1 MGTAAR
7 GLLDAEVLNRKPG
20 SLFPDSSSTAS
31 FDANPS
37 VRFGNAVA
45 SDPEDFGAKFGHY
58 KK

>member
-1 MGTAAR
+1 MEAERAR
-7 GLLDAEVLNRKPG
+7 QEVLERKAG
-20 SLFPDSSSTAS
+20 SLFPEAAPAAS
-31 FDANPS
+31 QDANPS